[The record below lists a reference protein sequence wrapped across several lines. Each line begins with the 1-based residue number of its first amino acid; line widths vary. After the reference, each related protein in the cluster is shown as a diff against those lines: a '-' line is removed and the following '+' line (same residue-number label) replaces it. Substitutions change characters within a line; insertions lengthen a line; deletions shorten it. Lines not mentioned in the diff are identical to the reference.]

1 MYIQRLF
8 IFICF
13 IVVMIQALPREKRN
27 PFSDTTKDE
36 NENTNIPKHVSPFAV
51 FDSNDS
57 IENNLNI
64 TTTTQSPD
72 EDLLSKML
80 VNDMDES
87 VRQMEM

>member
-13 IVVMIQALPREKRN
+13 IVVITQALPREKRN
-27 PFSDTTKDE
+27 PFSDT
-36 NENTNIPKHVSPFAV
+36 N
-51 FDSNDS
+51 S
-57 IENNLNI
+57 IENNLNF

>member
-13 IVVMIQALPREKRN
+13 IVVITQALPREKRN
-27 PFSDTTKDE
+27 PFSDTSKDG
-36 NENTNIPKHVSPFAV
+36 NKNIPKHVSPFAV

-57 IENNLNI
+57 IENYLNF